1 MRVTDKWQVK
11 KRNED
16 KHKISNWYRVIESE
30 SKNDREEK
38 LERGRQTDIQ
48 TYRQR
53 DRQTNILRDKKFDWL
68 RWWGESVNH

>member
-1 MRVTDKWQVK
+1 MMIMRDRGLEERGNERIQGRGIGSKTMRVTDKWQVK

-38 LERGRQTDIQ
+38 
-48 TYRQR
+48 
-53 DRQTNILRDKKFDWL
+53 
-68 RWWGESVNH
+68 

>member
-1 MRVTDKWQVK
+1 MIIIMTIIQKSMMTMRDRGLEERGDERIQVKGIGSKTMRVTDKWQVK

-38 LERGRQTDIQ
+38 
-48 TYRQR
+48 
-53 DRQTNILRDKKFDWL
+53 
-68 RWWGESVNH
+68 

>member
-38 LERGRQTDIQ
+38 
-48 TYRQR
+48 
-53 DRQTNILRDKKFDWL
+53 
-68 RWWGESVNH
+68 